1 MIFAP
6 HLQVAFL
13 FKTQVIL
20 SILGV
25 PDFVCFRPL
34 LIVLSISNEKR
45 TFCYV
50 DAFFIHHNFHLD
62 LSFDEKHNIIFTFSG
77 RRKLFVR
84 M

>member
-1 MIFAP
+1 MIFAL
-6 HLQVAFL
+6 HLQDAFL

-34 LIVLSISNEKR
+34 FIFPHISKENH
-45 TFCYV
+45 TSCYA
-50 DAFFIHHNFHLD
+50 DAFFIHQNFHLD

-77 RRKLFVR
+77 RRKLLVR